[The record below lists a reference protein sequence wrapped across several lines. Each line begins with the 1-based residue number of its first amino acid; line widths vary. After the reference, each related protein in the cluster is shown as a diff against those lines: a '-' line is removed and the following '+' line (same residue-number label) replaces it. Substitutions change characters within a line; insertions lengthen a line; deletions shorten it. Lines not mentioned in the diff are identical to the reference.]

1 MLEVKQGGGEGLAQ
15 KPPVLDCSFI
25 RSLNPGLSSGIFCCD
40 ESIPETPFLM
50 L

>member
-25 RSLNPGLSSGIFCCD
+25 RSLNYSGIFCCD